1 MASQRKA
8 FTASPPR
15 ILSIAGSDPSGGAG
29 IQADLKTIAS
39 LGCYGMCAL
48 TALTAQNTKGVSGIH
63 VTPTD
68 FFRSQ
73 LQSLW
78 DDIQIDAIKIGM
90 LGNREI
96 INALNEELKDKRIQN
111 IPIVIDPVMV
121 STSGSLLLTHESIA
135 DLIRLLLP
143 KCSLLTPNLP
153 EAKQLLEHAKSPV
166 RIEDDG
172 SLASLMEAAQH
183 LTTLGPKATL
193 VKGGH
198 HVWKR
203 SQVEASLKQLGIS
216 LEGKN
221 SEEEKYLGAEVLQGS
236 WQNHK
241 VTIVRTDLEPY
252 ADILRN
258 DEQDFDPKTVAD
270 VLFDSTKDHL
280 TVFIKPHIQSS
291 ATHGTGCTLSSALA
305 VNLTSSATLTNVVHS
320 SIQYVQRCIYR
331 GLSDLGHGVGPLNH
345 LCGIQPRP
353 ILPPTDLPLCDAER
367 YPLCS
372 RLISCSLPI
381 WRAFTQHP
389 FLAGLV
395 DYSLPR
401 ESFIY
406 FLQQDYIFLKH
417 YARVWASG
425 ASSFTVG
432 NTFERI
438 ATFAGIAA
446 EMAAEADNHVKI
458 CQRWG
463 ISREQLETTVESSA
477 TLAYTRFVLDV
488 SRSGDALELLAAT
501 GPCLLGYGEAG
512 RWIVKEQSKRGVQD
526 RSSEQASAFQ
536 DWVEYYAG
544 QEFQKIVRD
553 GIQNMERYAAN
564 DPPSLKRTATLQRIW
579 DAAVRLEI
587 GMWDEALNTNL
598 RRDVLSS

>member
-1 MASQRKA
+1 MISQRKA

-63 VTPTD
+63 ITPTD

-73 LQSLW
+73 LQALW
-78 DDIQIDAIKIGM
+78 EDVDIDAIKIGM

-96 INALNEELKDKRIQN
+96 INALYEELKDERIQN

-121 STSGSLLLTHESIA
+121 STSGSLLLTHDSIV
-135 DLIRLLLP
+135 DLIKLLLP
-143 KCSLLTPNLP
+143 KCYLLTPNLP
-153 EAKQLLEHAKSPV
+153 EAKQLLEHANSSI
-166 RIEDDG
+166 RIENDG
-172 SLASLMEAAQH
+172 NLANLMLAAHH
-183 LTTLGPKATL
+183 LTSLGPKAAL

-203 SQVEASLKQLGIS
+203 SQLEANLKEIGIS
-216 LEGKN
+216 LEGEN
-221 SEEEKYLGAEVLQGS
+221 IEEEKYLGAEVLHGS
-236 WQNHK
+236 WRSHK
-241 VTIVRTDLEPY
+241 LTVVRTDLEPY
-252 ADILRN
+252 ADVLRS
-258 DEQDFDPKTVAD
+258 DEQNDDPSTVAD
-270 VLFDSTKDHL
+270 VLYDSTKDQL
-280 TVFIKPHIQSS
+280 TIFIKPHVQSQ

-305 VNLTSSATLTNVVHS
+305 SNLASSASLTNAVHS
-320 SIQYVQRCIYR
+320 SIQYVQRCISR
-331 GLSDLGHGVGPLNH
+331 GLSDLGSGNGPLNH

-353 ILPPTDLPLCDAER
+353 ILPPTDLPLCDSER

-381 WRAFTQHP
+381 WRAFTQHA
-389 FLAGLV
+389 FIAGLV

-406 FLQQDYIFLKH
+406 FLKQDYLFLKH

-432 NTFERI
+432 STFERI

-446 EMAAEADNHVKI
+446 EMASEADNHVKI

-463 ISREQLETTVESSA
+463 ISREQLELTVESSA
-477 TLAYTRFVLDV
+477 TLAYTRYVLDV

-512 RWIVKEQSKRGVQD
+512 RWIVKEQGKRGALD
-526 RSSEQASAFQ
+526 RSSEQGSAFQ
-536 DWVEYYAG
+536 DWIEYYAG
-544 QEFQKIVRD
+544 AEFQKIVRD

-564 DPPSLKRTATLQRIW
+564 DPPSLKRTANLQRIW

-587 GMWDEALNTNL
+587 GMWDEALDTQL

>member
-1 MASQRKA
+1 MISNRKA

-48 TALTAQNTKGVSGIH
+48 TALTAQNTKGVTGIH
-63 VTPTD
+63 ITPPD

-73 LQSLW
+73 LQALW
-78 DDIQIDAIKIGM
+78 EDVEIDAIKIGM

-96 INALNEELKDKRIQN
+96 INALNEELKDERILQ

-121 STSGSLLLTHESIA
+121 STSGSLLLTHESIE
-135 DLIRLLLP
+135 DLIKLLLP
-143 KCSLLTPNLP
+143 KCTLLTPNLP
-153 EAKQLLEHAKSPV
+153 EAKQLLEHAKSSIG
-166 RIEDDG
+166 IEDDG
-172 SLASLMEAAQH
+172 SLSSLMQAAQQ
-183 LTTLGPKATL
+183 LTNLGPKATL

-198 HVWKR
+198 HIWRK
-203 SQVEASLKQLGIS
+203 SQVEDSLQKIGVSIQEQNG
-216 LEGKN
+216 
-221 SEEEKYLGAEVLQGS
+221 EEERYLGAEVVQGL
-236 WQNHK
+236 WQDHR
-241 VTIVRTDLEPY
+241 VIVVRTDLEPY
-252 ADILRN
+252 AEVLKN
-258 DEQDFDPKTVAD
+258 DEETDEGKTVTD
-270 VLFDSTKDHL
+270 VLYDSTKDQF
-280 TVFIKPHIQSS
+280 TIFVKPHIQSS

-305 VNLTSSATLTNVVHS
+305 ANLTSSATLTNAVHS
-320 SIQYVQRCIYR
+320 SIQYVQRCISR
-331 GLSDLGHGVGPLNH
+331 GLSDLGQGVGPLNH

-367 YPLCS
+367 FPLCS
-372 RLISCSLPI
+372 RLVSCSLPI

-395 DYSLPR
+395 DYTLPR

-406 FLQQDYIFLKH
+406 FLQQDYLFLKH

-432 NTFERI
+432 STFERI

-446 EMAAEADNHVKI
+446 EMANEADNHVKI

-463 ISREQLETTVESSA
+463 ISREKLETTVESSA
-477 TLAYTRFVLDV
+477 TLAYTRFVIDV

-501 GPCLLGYGEAG
+501 APCLLGYGEAG
-512 RWIVKEQSKRGVQD
+512 RWIVKEQSKSGPRD
-526 RSSEQASAFQ
+526 RSSEQANAFQ
-536 DWVEYYAG
+536 EWVDYYAG
-544 QEFQKIVRD
+544 EEFQKIVRD

-564 DPPSLKRTATLQRIW
+564 DPPSLKRTANLQRIW

-587 GMWDEALNTNL
+587 GMWDEALDL
-598 RRDVLSS
+598 KIRREVLAP